1 MEALTLAS
9 MIVAVVAVPFDV
21 AVVVVVVEDSSM
33 LVDKDLSAGKADSLP
48 YRNKKPVFG

>member
-1 MEALTLAS
+1 MEALTLVS
-9 MIVAVVAVPFDV
+9 MIVAVAAAPFDV
-21 AVVVVVVEDSSM
+21 AVVAVVEDSPM